1 MKDVDS
7 LCIVYCCFD
16 LACGK
21 RLLMHLSASHE
32 CMSQYTSEGVYGLL
46 AVGALKQQ
54 NLQTQRSAK
63 PTNAAISAKPV
74 ESQQSAH
81 LIPPSTAEMSSTNSN
96 LGEPCRFLWG
106 KHYGKKAWFDK
117 KGDDSKEKYAVVT
130 LEEDGAYKKRSGFK
144 YMIAKGHHGSSAVQ
158 GCREEAAFDKLPE
171 LERATSAL
179 CTKLAKCNLK
189 PSEKLTTMFNERLAK
204 ANERQNRK
212 GTDALWYKIDKRRPT
227 NVTAMR

>member
-1 MKDVDS
+1 
-7 LCIVYCCFD
+7 
-16 LACGK
+16 
-21 RLLMHLSASHE
+21 
-32 CMSQYTSEGVYGLL
+32 LL
-46 AVGALKQQ
+46 AVVAVKQQ

-74 ESQQSAH
+74 ELQSAH
-81 LIPPSTAEMSSTNSN
+81 LIPTSTAEMSNAKSN

-117 KGDDSKEKYAVVT
+117 KGADSKEKYAVVT
-130 LEEDGAYKKRSGFK
+130 LEEDGAYKKRLGFK

-189 PSEKLTTMFNERLAK
+189 PSEKLTSMFNERLGK

-212 GTDALWYKIDKRRPT
+212 GTDALWYKIDKPT
-227 NVTAMR
+227 NKRDSNAMNQD

>member
-1 MKDVDS
+1 
-7 LCIVYCCFD
+7 
-16 LACGK
+16 
-21 RLLMHLSASHE
+21 
-32 CMSQYTSEGVYGLL
+32 
-46 AVGALKQQ
+46 
-54 NLQTQRSAK
+54 
-63 PTNAAISAKPV
+63 
-74 ESQQSAH
+74 
-81 LIPPSTAEMSSTNSN
+81 MSSANSKSN
-96 LGEPCRFLWG
+96 YGEPCRFLWG

-117 KGDDSKEKYAVVT
+117 KGADSKEKYAVVT

-189 PSEKLTTMFNERLAK
+189 PSEKLTSMFNERLGK

-212 GTDALWYKIDKRRPT
+212 GTDALWYKIDKPT
-227 NVTAMR
+227 NKRDSNAMNQD